1 MINWKQ
7 LCQEM
12 LTFLEWYIE
21 EDDTYEG
28 DTTSDGGVNWN
39 EQNAYWLEGRN
50 RAIEFVEYVK
60 PLLAEQVCESC
71 TPETGI
77 DQYTAEYTRA
87 LADAKLIEPLPSDLD
102 GNQWQSLLVG
112 SLQML
117 ANTHN
122 PAPDLA
128 YARWLLDQWY
138 ASHSKSN
145 D

>member
-1 MINWKQ
+1 MTNWKQ

-21 EDDTYEG
+21 EDDTIEG
-28 DTTSDGGVNWN
+28 DTTSDGGTDWN
-39 EQNAYWLEGRN
+39 TQNAYWIEGRN
-50 RAIEFVEYVK
+50 RAIQFVEYIK
-60 PLLAEQVCESC
+60 PLLAEQSSEPYA
-71 TPETGI
+71 PEADI

-87 LADAKLIEPLPSDLD
+87 LSEANLIQPIPNDLD
-102 GNQWQSLLVG
+102 ANQWQSLLIG

-117 ANTHN
+117 VNTNN

-128 YARWLLDQWY
+128 YAKWLLDQWY
-138 ASHSKSN
+138 LSHIKSN